1 MNRGDV
7 VTVDFSF
14 YDPADK
20 VRPALVVQNDRDNA
34 RMTKTVVALITT
46 NIRRAGEDTQ
56 YFIER
61 SHPDFTASGLY
72 RDSAV
77 NCSNLYTIR
86 QADVSR
92 ILGRLSVATM
102 ERVDACLKAVLDLH

>member
-7 VTVDFSF
+7 VTVDFSL
-14 YDPADK
+14 YDPTDK

-34 RMTKTVVALITT
+34 RMARTIVALITS
-46 NIRRAGEDTQ
+46 NVRRVGQDTQ
-56 YFIER
+56 YVLER
-61 SHPDFTASGLY
+61 THDDFSASGLH

-86 QADVSR
+86 QSDVSR
-92 ILGRLSVATM
+92 VIGRLTETTM
-102 ERVDACLKAVLDLH
+102 RHIDACLKAALDLR